1 MRVGN
6 LDVIEFGK
14 DVYREFKD
22 DDVTGIAAEL
32 TYRFFLAIFPFI
44 IFLTALGGFLAN
56 ALDISN
62 PAKEFVDLF
71 GDRLPDDAASVIERQ
86 VNEVVNSRNGA
97 LLSFGIVGTVWA
109 ATGGASALIKGLNR
123 VYDVPETRP
132 FWHQKLLAFG
142 LMLLATLAI
151 LIAISA
157 FFATQVYG
165 SDIADEL
172 GMAAAFEFLMRW
184 ATIPVMAL
192 ILIAGMAFVY
202 WAAPNAGLPFRWVS
216 PGAVFFV
223 VGWLLATV
231 GLSFYVANFGSYNA
245 TYGALGGVVVL
256 LLWFYVT
263 NIILLLGAEI
273 NAVLD
278 EQLIGP
284 ALEERRHK
292 AAEAAAAKAREQPR
306 TPEAAAAGA
315 RGPAMAPQP
324 AAALAPATAGGS
336 GAHRVQRAPEA
347 SLQQERAPAR
357 GVAGSLLALTGVAL
371 AALVMRRYARP

>member
-142 LMLLATLAI
+142 LMLSATLAI

-263 NIILLLGAEI
+263 NIILLLGAEV

-347 SLQQERAPAR
+347 SPQQERAPAR